1 MRYLP
6 YEGESRLTHFFCS
19 QSRSLDADRYDDATG
34 CFTSASIF
42 VAFDAIARAFASPKG
57 KDADCA
63 EDANGEGTKEE
74 EKEKKIRLNLD
85 GRSPLSVVLA
95 SGSMDTGTQ
104 LSVGVVA
111 ANSEEKEEKGDAD
124 HEVVARESKTLAGSY
139 LDANPVGVITV
150 PHASFGGISLAKL
163 SETFLIAD
171 PRVAQA
177 RHSVISYLDSLPSP
191 EGGKVSE

>member
-1 MRYLP
+1 M
-6 YEGESRLTHFFCS
+6 
-19 QSRSLDADRYDDATG
+19 
-34 CFTSASIF
+34 
-42 VAFDAIARAFASPKG
+42 
-57 KDADCA
+57 
-63 EDANGEGTKEE
+63 
-74 EKEKKIRLNLD
+74 NLD

-111 ANSEEKEEKGDAD
+111 ANPEEKEEKDDAG
-124 HEVVARESKTLAGSY
+124 HEVVARESKTLEATY
-139 LDANPVGVITV
+139 LDANPVGVISV

-177 RHSVISYLDSLPSP
+177 RNCVISYLDSLPSP
-191 EGGKVSE
+191 QGGQVSK